1 MASGKTAVVN
11 NKRCVACGA
20 CENQCPKAAI
30 KVYCGCYAAVTEDNC
45 VGVRYV
51 FKNMSC
57 RQHKLKRE
65 VKL

>member
-45 VGVRYV
+45 VGCG
-51 FKNMSC
+51 M
-57 RQHKLKRE
+57 
-65 VKL
+65 